1 MITSFSRRFCGTI
14 GCLSLLLVAGLAYA
28 TRPSATTSSL
38 PDNIAQAMSD
48 DEVAA
53 ARAIAAVRSAGPEGL
68 AAFCAAY
75 RDDLANLRDKPACL
89 CTADSHERRLA
100 DTIDRIAGQRD
111 AAQSQL
117 YWFTDFAAAREAAL
131 RTGKPIVTLRMLGK
145 LTDELSC
152 ANSRFFR
159 TTLYVDEKVAAYLR
173 NECIL
178 HWESVRPVPK
188 ITVDFGDG
196 RRLERTI
203 TGNSAHYVLDS
214 EGRVVDCLP
223 GLYSPKAFLDG
234 LTRAAA
240 VAQRSMQI
248 DDAQER
254 QAMLANYHRT
264 AQAELERAVRANPLP
279 TRDTPRFAPV
289 SRLDSFA
296 AVAASVPSETR
307 LPQPVRPPTARA
319 AMNITVGK
327 MVIEARMMDA
337 VLPESL
343 SLSQI
348 AFERSSKFTIVSIYD
363 PRQMTTLGTMS
374 PPADEGPIS
383 FSKLQ
388 PATSLSD
395 LVKANR
401 RDVFDSA
408 AALPDLFN
416 GMPSGSQWT
425 DGDALLNSVVSMSPP
440 SPFMQP
446 AGRWTATVPTA
457 QQAARMTTSKTGSE
471 MPLLNVVQP
480 VTFSD
485 ESLLSPSRLF
495 SWPGATVTLDRY
507 DSPQLTVDGRVTPDA
522 LRRLTTTIE
531 DETVLSAATERLI
544 KSKVAAMPAEFLPG
558 PLDEVLTTM
567 TENLRRSIAA
577 DTALNEYEFHRRIH
591 GWLADGGDVDLRELN
606 DRVYAELFLT
616 PRSDPWLGLL
626 GVDVFSAIDAQG
638 VIVEPHQ
645 TASR

>member
-1 MITSFSRRFCGTI
+1 MNTSFLRRFCGTI
-14 GCLSLLLVAGLAYA
+14 GCLSLLLIAGLAYA

-38 PDNIAQAMSD
+38 LDNIAQTMSD

-89 CTADSHERRLA
+89 CTADSQERRLA

-131 RTGKPIVTLRMLGK
+131 RAGKPIVTLRMLGK

-248 DDAQER
+248 DDPQER

-264 AQAELERAVRANPLP
+264 ARTKLEQAVSSKRTLP
-279 TRDTPRFAPV
+279 
-289 SRLDSFA
+289 A
-296 AVAASVPSETR
+296 AVAEFAPAARLDQAATLASSVSVEIRRSEQVR
-307 LPQPVRPPTARA
+307 LPSARA
-319 AMNITVGK
+319 AAVTTIAKGVTERR
-327 MVIEARMMDA
+327 MVDA
-337 VLPESL
+337 VMSNTRTLNTL
-343 SLSQI
+343 SNYTSTSIQ
-348 AFERSSKFTIVSIYD
+348 FSVSPIFD
-363 PRQMTTLGTMS
+363 PRAAVTASFSSRESVNDPNFMSGIVPAPTLDDLLEGRWEKRELNGRNDRSNGPNVFAGDPSRTGGTMFD
-374 PPADEGPIS
+374 P
-383 FSKLQ
+383 
-388 PATSLSD
+388 
-395 LVKANR
+395 LVS
-401 RDVFDSA
+401 V
-408 AALPDLFN
+408 ALP
-416 GMPSGSQWT
+416 
-425 DGDALLNSVVSMSPP
+425 SPL
-440 SPFMQP
+440 MQP
-446 AGRWTATVPTA
+446 SA
-457 QQAARMTTSKTGSE
+457 QQAATTVVSKTRTE
-471 MPLLNVVQP
+471 QPMLTAWQPQP
-480 VTFSD
+480 VFRAGD
-485 ESLLSPSRLF
+485 PFLSMVRLF
-495 SWPGATVTLDRY
+495 SPQKATITLGSEVDTG
-507 DSPQLTVDGRVTPDA
+507 LTIDGRVTPDA
-522 LRRLTTTIE
+522 LRRLTTSIE
-531 DETVLSAATERLI
+531 DETALSAATERLI